1 MSELLTSTFMP
12 NNENEVILLS
22 VQELAEYL
30 GIGKN
35 RAYKLLTAGEID
47 GFRIGSVWKVT
58 DTAVDKYIY
67 EKSGLI

>member
-1 MSELLTSTFMP
+1 MSELLTSTFIP
-12 NNENEVILLS
+12 NNEREVILLS

-35 RAYKLLTAGEID
+35 RAYKLLSSGEIS

-58 DTAVDKYIY
+58 KTAVDKYIY